1 MTDSRSKH
9 SVGSEEFE
17 DPAEDTIHLE
27 EIRQEENAVTWRD
40 QLTAAKKIR
49 ESNGAEELEEAVE
62 PETGGE
68 GVEGASEEAV
78 DPRVS
83 VHNVGEASR
92 SAEKGE
98 VVEVTPK
105 EVPPAALAFDF
116 GTVPD
121 IETLGVVDVGPKEQ
135 RHSRIRV
142 ADLADSGSESE
153 GTDRGDLEEV
163 GVESF
168 TRIEKPEVYCLGTKQ
183 SIFAELRNLQTA
195 SLSLRWPRQVQE
207 APPEQRDTF
216 WRQLGRSLTQQRPP
230 SPATVS
236 CARLSP
242 CGEWLALGT
251 ASGDTVIVSLRARR
265 CSLVERGGSF
275 ILPGSQRK
283 AAVMVEW
290 SGDSKIL
297 AVGSSGGGVSL
308 WSLESREIFR
318 VLNGSR
324 DSGVLCL
331 AFHPIEPAFIATGT
345 IDRMVQITRLEGSD
359 TEDWI
364 QTAEVP
370 SSLIFSPDGQKLVV
384 GFFGGACHIYKR
396 TGKFELI
403 ASAHLD
409 RDFLVAIPGVQR
421 PTAAA
426 GSQIKQKKSIW
437 NIVFSKS
444 HNELFVRQIRFIG
457 ASEFLLMGNQEA
469 LKLVSIE
476 GTTLQTYANFSRD
489 SELRSVGF
497 FKDKVMM
504 INGSGRIHVW
514 NKISDFVPVF
524 NFNMFRPCVWPNT
537 SVEIYEAFKDH
548 CEQFRFV
555 ESLTGQVLE
564 KLKEKT
570 DRDVDAVLVSV
581 SADLNILVDCIKGL

>member
-1 MTDSRSKH
+1 MTDSHSKY

-27 EIRQEENAVTWRD
+27 EIRQEENAVAWRD
-40 QLTAAKKIR
+40 HLTAAKEIKEAK
-49 ESNGAEELEEAVE
+49 ESRKFEEAAE
-62 PETGGE
+62 PDTGGE
-68 GVEGASEEAV
+68 GAEGGSQEAV

-116 GTVPD
+116 GSVPD
-121 IETLGVVDVGPKEQ
+121 IETMGVVDVGPKEP

-142 ADLADSGSESE
+142 ADFADSASESE

-168 TRIEKPEVYCLGTKQ
+168 TRIERPEVYCLGTKQ
-183 SIFAELRNLQTA
+183 SILAELRNLQTA
-195 SLSLRWPRQVQE
+195 SLSLRWPRQVEE
-207 APPEQRDTF
+207 APPEQRDSF
-216 WRQLGRSLTQQRPP
+216 WRRLGRSLTQQRPP
-230 SPATVS
+230 PPATVS

-242 CGEWLALGT
+242 CEEWLALGT

-290 SGDSKIL
+290 SSDSKIL

-308 WSLESREIFR
+308 WSLESREVFR
-318 VLNGSR
+318 TLNGSR

-331 AFHPIEPAFIATGT
+331 AFHPIESAFIATGT

-370 SSLIFSPDGQKLVV
+370 SSIIFSPDGQKLVV

-396 TGKFELI
+396 TGKFELF

-409 RDFLVAIPGVQR
+409 RDLLMAVPGTHR

-444 HNELFVRQIRFIG
+444 HNQLFVRQIRFIG
-457 ASEFLLMGNQEA
+457 PSEFLVMGNQEA

-476 GTTLQTYANFSRD
+476 GTTLQTYSNFSRD

-497 FKDKVMM
+497 FKDKVAM
-504 INGSGRIHVW
+504 INGRGRIHVW
-514 NKISDFVPVF
+514 SKISDFVPVF
-524 NFNMFRPCVWPNT
+524 NFNIFKPCVWPNS

-555 ESLTGQVLE
+555 EFLNGRVLE
-564 KLKEKT
+564 KLKEKV
-570 DRDVDAVLVSV
+570 DREADAVLISV
-581 SADLNILVDCIKGL
+581 SAELNIAVDYIKGL